1 MQRGIGKGSEEEGKK
16 MASQPSVVRE
26 HVQAKLGRTGQEG
39 GQKMLLPRSHLRTKL

>member
-1 MQRGIGKGSEEEGKK
+1 

-39 GQKMLLPRSHLRTKL
+39 ARKCCSQEVTLELSCER